1 MNRLKLLA
9 KVRQDK
15 YWEVK
20 TNGEQNAKL
29 MKYSATD
36 CLIQSYTQVF

>member
-15 YWEVK
+15 YWKVRFMVSK
-20 TNGEQNAKL
+20 ITRTINH
-29 MKYSATD
+29 SATN
-36 CLIQSYTQVF
+36 CLLQSYTQVF